1 MKKYW
6 QRSAAFLIVIIVI
19 AACTPIFGPEE
30 SQASSNQV
38 ATAAAMTLQALS
50 PATSDTSA
58 DGQAAPSNL
67 LPRSLYFLSNDNQSI
82 SQVYRLERDGKTKTQ
97 LTFEPV
103 KVWAY
108 DISTA
113 DGSLAFETNGQL
125 ILVNADGSNRRLV
138 AQVSA
143 PDAEAGGFFHPTFSP
158 DGKTLAY
165 AHGGLNLYDLATG
178 ASSLVITDQLQD
190 NGSGQLLPVETYSP
204 VRYSPDGTKLLVALG
219 HWEVAPSDAIYYPG
233 SNTLVRHEAV
243 TDYIVCCSFHGGP
256 SWTPDSSSF
265 YGVASVHDSAFQFGQ
280 LWRVDATTGAITRM
294 LTSGNELPKDP
305 YLAPD
310 GQLYFFYGFYSL
322 DSGFFDAPVLQ
333 LVRASPNGVTG
344 RTVLR
349 DENFVLMN
357 EALWAP
363 DASFVV
369 VATAPDRNW
378 NQAGGVLELYT
389 TNGQKSPIWLASFG
403 KEMKWGP

>member
-6 QRSAAFLIVIIVI
+6 QRSAAFLIVMIVI
-19 AACTPIFGPEE
+19 AACTPLFGNEE

-50 PATSDTSA
+50 PATSDVSA
-58 DGQAAPSNL
+58 DGQAVPSNL
-67 LPRSLYFLSNDNQSI
+67 LPHSLYFLGNDNQSTG
-82 SQVYRLERDGKTKTQ
+82 QVYRLERDGKTKTQ

-103 KVWAY
+103 TVWDY
-108 DISTA
+108 DVSTV

-125 ILVNADGSNRRLV
+125 ILINADGSNRRAV
-138 AQVSA
+138 AQVTA
-143 PDAEAGGFFHPTFSP
+143 PDPEAGGFFHPAFSP

-178 ASSLVITDQLQD
+178 SSNLVITDQLQD
-190 NGSGQLLPVETYSP
+190 NGSGQMLPVETYSP

-265 YGVASVHDSAFQFGQ
+265 YGVASVHDSAYQYGQ
-280 LWRVDATTGAITRM
+280 LWRVDATNGAITRL

-305 YLAPD
+305 YLALD
-310 GQLYFFYGFYSL
+310 GQLYFFYGTYSP
-322 DSGFFDAPVLQ
+322 DFG
-333 LVRASPNGVTG
+333 
-344 RTVLR
+344 VLR
-349 DENFVLMN
+349 CARAAACPRFAQWHDR
-357 EALWAP
+357 P
-363 DASFVV
+363 DCA
-369 VATAPDRNW
+369 
-378 NQAGGVLELYT
+378 AG
-389 TNGQKSPIWLASFG
+389 
-403 KEMKWGP
+403 

>member
-6 QRSAAFLIVIIVI
+6 QRSAAVLIIIVI
-19 AACTPIFGPEE
+19 AACAPIFGPEE
-30 SQASSNQV
+30 SQSSSNQV

-50 PATSDTSA
+50 PATSDAS

-67 LPRSLYFLSNDNQSI
+67 LPRSLYFLGNDNQAI

-103 KVWAY
+103 KVWDY

-125 ILVNADGSNRRLV
+125 ILVNADGSNRRMV

-143 PDAEAGGFFHPTFSP
+143 PDPQAGGFFHPAISP

-165 AHGGLNLYDLATG
+165 SNGGLNLYDVTA
-178 ASSLVITDQLQD
+178 ASSNLVIIDQLQD
-190 NGSGQLLPVETYSP
+190 NGSGQMLPVETYTP

-219 HWEVAPSDAIYYPG
+219 HWEVAPSDAVYYPG
-233 SNTLVRHEAV
+233 NNTLVRHEAV
-243 TDYIVCCSFHGGP
+243 TDYTTCCSFHGGP
-256 SWTPDSSSF
+256 SWTPDSSGF
-265 YGVASVHDSAFQFGQ
+265 YGVASVHDSAYQLGQ
-280 LWRVDATTGAITRM
+280 LWRVDATTGAVTRL
-294 LTSGNELPKDP
+294 LTSGNELPNNP

-310 GQLYFFYGFYSL
+310 GQLYFFYGTYSQ

-333 LVRASPNGVTG
+333 IVRASPNGVTG

-349 DENFVLMN
+349 DDTFVMVN

-378 NQAGGVLELYT
+378 NQPGGVLGLYT
-389 TNGQKSPIWLASFG
+389 TNGQKGPIWLASFG
-403 KEMKWGP
+403 KEMKWGS

>member
-1 MKKYW
+1 MNKYW
-6 QRSAAFLIVIIVI
+6 QRSAALLIVIIGI
-19 AACTPIFGPEE
+19 AACTPLFGSEE
-30 SQASSNQV
+30 SQSSSNQV

-50 PATSDTSA
+50 PATRAASA
-58 DGQAAPSNL
+58 DGQTAAANL
-67 LPRSLYFLSNDNQSI
+67 LPRSLYFLGNDNQSI
-82 SQVYRLERDGKTKTQ
+82 SQVYRLERDGKTKIQ

-103 KVWAY
+103 TVWDY

-125 ILVNADGSNRRLV
+125 ILVNADGSNRRVV
-138 AQVSA
+138 AQVTA
-143 PDAEAGGFFHPTFSP
+143 PDPQTGGFFHPAFSP

-165 AHGGLNLYDLATG
+165 ANGGLNLYDLAAG
-178 ASSLVITDQLQD
+178 VSNLVITDQLQD

-265 YGVASVHDSAFQFGQ
+265 YGVASVHDSAYQYGQ
-280 LWRVDATTGAITRM
+280 LWRVDATNGAITRM

-305 YLAPD
+305 YLALD
-310 GQLYFFYGFYSL
+310 GQLYFFYGTYSL

-349 DENFVLMN
+349 NENFVMMN

-378 NQAGGVLELYT
+378 NQPGGVLELYPA
-389 TNGQKSPIWLASFG
+389 NGQKSPIWLASFG